1 MVFFIINNI
10 ILFISIFLLVKVK
23 NTINSNNKIKEEE
36 KTIQERINKKLDEEK
51 KIDDQISNISKRLH
65 DYQDTLNNQKN
76 IFDNSL
82 SQYTEL
88 LDWKYKEEEKWYDD
102 AIDAMKFA
110 YNQMQD
116 KMIEESNKIKE
127 DLEQIRKTRAS
138 AQEALL
144 KEQEIKEDMSFY
156 SLKPSQ
162 NDMDDIQALERIKP
176 KLHQPRIL
184 SMLIWSTYFQKPMT
198 QLCNNVVGLKEVCG
212 IYKITNQKTN
222 QCYIGQSVDISKR
235 WKDHVKCGLGIDT
248 PTNNKLYQSMNEFGI
263 WNFTFEILEKCS
275 KDQLNEKESFYISLY
290 QSNEFGFNSNA
301 GIKNK

>member
-1 MVFFIINNI
+1 MVFFIINII

-23 NTINSNNKIKEEE
+23 NRINSNNKIKEEE
-36 KTIQERINKKLDEEK
+36 KIIKERINKKLDEEK
-51 KIDDQISNISKRLH
+51 KIDDQISSISKRLH

-76 IFDNSL
+76 IFDSSL

-144 KEQEIKEDMSFY
+144 KEQEIKENMSFY
-156 SLKPSQ
+156 SLNPSQ
-162 NDMDDIQALERIKP
+162 NDLDDIQALERIKP
-176 KLHQPRIL
+176 KLHQPRI
-184 SMLIWSTYFQKPMT
+184 
-198 QLCNNVVGLKEVCG
+198 KEVCG